1 MPDSPAAPTAL
12 SPEASGGR
20 YRTPFVVV
28 TSLFFMWGF
37 ITVMVDAL
45 VPRLKAVFELSYFEA
60 ALVQFAFFTAY
71 LLVSIPS
78 GALIA
83 RIGYKRG
90 VVVGLLAMGAGCLLF
105 VPAAG
110 IRVYPLFLLAMFV
123 LAGGITVLQVA
134 ANPYVAA
141 LGPARTASSRLNL
154 AQAFNSLGT
163 TIAPLVGA
171 AFILGNT
178 VLTSDEIGAMAPEAK
193 AAYFAAEAGTVQTP
207 FIVLAVV
214 LGILAV
220 GFALFKLPA
229 ILETAEHAAG
239 SYRSALASRPLA
251 WGAVGIF
258 VYVGAEVAIGSYL
271 VSYFLSLDV
280 AALVAQHGWL
290 SGIAGFLSGGDY
302 QTFNVERLA
311 GTFVALY
318 WGGAMVGRFVG
329 SALLQFVSPGR
340 LLAVFSAGAIAL
352 IALSVSASG
361 AVAMVAILLVGLCN
375 SIQFATLFT
384 LAIDGLGE
392 NTAQGSGILCT
403 AIVGGAVI
411 PPLYGA
417 LADEVGVQ
425 AAFLLLT
432 LCYGYIAVYG
442 LWRAGATP
450 EVDAERSST
459 AVYGDERGA

>member
-1 MPDSPAAPTAL
+1 MSEPVAPESAAVRGLRGAF
-12 SPEASGGR
+12 A
-20 YRTPFVVV
+20 VV
-28 TSLFFMWGF
+28 TTLFFLWGF

-60 ALVQFAFFTAY
+60 ALVQFAFFAAY
-71 LLVSIPS
+71 LLLSIPS
-78 GALIA
+78 GVLIA
-83 RIGYKRG
+83 RVGYKRG
-90 VVVGLLAMGAGCLLF
+90 AVVGLLAMAVGCLLF

-110 IRVYPLFLLAMFV
+110 LRVYALFLLAMFV

-178 VLTSDEIGAMAPEAK
+178 VLSSDQIGALGEAER
-193 AAYFAAEAGTVQTP
+193 AAYYAAEAGTVQTP
-207 FIVLAVV
+207 FVVLAVALAV
-214 LGILAV
+214 LAV
-220 GFALFKLPA
+220 GFGLFRLPK
-229 ILETAEHAAG
+229 ILETDHDTSG
-239 SYRSALASRPLA
+239 SYRGALASRPLV

-258 VYVGAEVAIGSYL
+258 LYVGAEVTIGSYL
-271 VSYFLSLDV
+271 VNYFLTLDV
-280 AALVAQHGWL
+280 AALVAETPALAGV
-290 SGIAGFLSGGDY
+290 AGFLSGGDY
-302 QTFNVERLA
+302 TTFNVERLA

-329 SALLQFVSPGR
+329 SALLQVVSPGR
-340 LLAVFSAGAIAL
+340 LLAVFAGLAVTLLAVT
-352 IALSVSASG
+352 VSSG
-361 AVAMVAILLVGLCN
+361 GVVAMVAILAIGLCN
-375 SIQFATLFT
+375 SIQFATIFT

-392 NTAQGSGILCT
+392 HTAQGSGVLCT

-417 LADEVGVQ
+417 LADAVGVQ
-425 AAFLLLT
+425 PAFLVLT
-432 LCYGYIAVYG
+432 LCYGTIAAYG
-442 LWRAGATP
+442 LSRARVAP
-450 EVDAERSST
+450 APSLPSIPV
-459 AVYGDERGA
+459 

>member
-1 MPDSPAAPTAL
+1 MSEPVAPVSAAVRGLRGAF
-12 SPEASGGR
+12 A
-20 YRTPFVVV
+20 VV
-28 TSLFFMWGF
+28 TTLFFLWGF

-60 ALVQFAFFTAY
+60 ALVQFAFFAAY
-71 LLVSIPS
+71 LLLSIPS
-78 GALIA
+78 GVLIA
-83 RIGYKRG
+83 RVGYKRG
-90 VVVGLLAMGAGCLLF
+90 AVVGLLAMAVGCLLF

-110 IRVYPLFLLAMFV
+110 LRVYALFLLAMFV

-178 VLTSDEIGAMAPEAK
+178 VLSSDQIGALGEAER
-193 AAYFAAEAGTVQTP
+193 AVYYAAEAGTVQTP
-207 FIVLAVV
+207 FVVLAVALAV
-214 LGILAV
+214 LAV
-220 GFALFKLPA
+220 GFGLFRLPK
-229 ILETAEHAAG
+229 ILETDHDTSG
-239 SYRSALASRPLA
+239 SYRGALASRPLV

-258 VYVGAEVAIGSYL
+258 LYVGAEVTIGSYL
-271 VSYFLSLDV
+271 VNYFLTLDV
-280 AALVAQHGWL
+280 ATLVAETPALAGV
-290 SGIAGFLSGGDY
+290 AGFLSGGDY
-302 QTFNVERLA
+302 TTFNVERLA

-329 SALLQFVSPGR
+329 SALLQVVSPGR
-340 LLAVFSAGAIAL
+340 LLAVFAGLAITLLAVT
-352 IALSVSASG
+352 VSSG
-361 AVAMVAILLVGLCN
+361 GVVAMVAILAIGLCN
-375 SIQFATLFT
+375 SIQFATIFT

-392 NTAQGSGILCT
+392 HTAQGSGVLCT

-417 LADEVGVQ
+417 LADAVGVQ
-425 AAFLLLT
+425 SAFLVLT
-432 LCYGYIAVYG
+432 LCYGTIAAYG
-442 LWRAGATP
+442 LSRARVTP
-450 EVDAERSST
+450 APSLPSIPV
-459 AVYGDERGA
+459 

>member
-1 MPDSPAAPTAL
+1 MSEPVAPESAAVRGLRGAF
-12 SPEASGGR
+12 A
-20 YRTPFVVV
+20 VV
-28 TSLFFMWGF
+28 TTLFFLWGF

-60 ALVQFAFFTAY
+60 ALVQFAFFAAY
-71 LLVSIPS
+71 LLLSIPS
-78 GALIA
+78 GVLIA
-83 RIGYKRG
+83 RVGYKRG
-90 VVVGLLAMGAGCLLF
+90 AVVGLLAMAVGCLLF

-110 IRVYPLFLLAMFV
+110 LRVYALFLLAMFV

-178 VLTSDEIGAMAPEAK
+178 VLSSDQIGALGEAER
-193 AAYFAAEAGTVQTP
+193 AAYYAAEAGTVQTP
-207 FIVLAVV
+207 FVVLAVALAV
-214 LGILAV
+214 LAV
-220 GFALFKLPA
+220 GCGLFRLPK
-229 ILETAEHAAG
+229 ILETDHDTSG
-239 SYRSALASRPLA
+239 SYRGALASRPLV

-258 VYVGAEVAIGSYL
+258 LYVGAEVTIGSYL
-271 VSYFLSLDV
+271 VNYFLTLDV
-280 AALVAQHGWL
+280 AALVAETPALAGV
-290 SGIAGFLSGGDY
+290 AGFLSGGDY
-302 QTFNVERLA
+302 TTFNVERLA

-329 SALLQFVSPGR
+329 SALLQVVSPGR
-340 LLAVFSAGAIAL
+340 LLAVFAGLAVTLLAVT
-352 IALSVSASG
+352 VSSG
-361 AVAMVAILLVGLCN
+361 GVVAMVAILAIGLCN
-375 SIQFATLFT
+375 SIQFATIFT

-392 NTAQGSGILCT
+392 HTAQGSGVLCT

-417 LADEVGVQ
+417 LADAVGVQ
-425 AAFLLLT
+425 PAFLVLT
-432 LCYGYIAVYG
+432 LCYGTIAAYG
-442 LWRAGATP
+442 LSRARVAP
-450 EVDAERSST
+450 APSLPSIPV
-459 AVYGDERGA
+459 

>member
-1 MPDSPAAPTAL
+1 MSEPVAPESAAVRGLRGAF
-12 SPEASGGR
+12 A
-20 YRTPFVVV
+20 VV
-28 TSLFFMWGF
+28 TTLFFLWGF

-60 ALVQFAFFTAY
+60 ALVQFAFFAAY
-71 LLVSIPS
+71 LLLSIPS
-78 GALIA
+78 GVLIA
-83 RIGYKRG
+83 RVGYKRG
-90 VVVGLLAMGAGCLLF
+90 AVVGLLAMAVGCLLF

-110 IRVYPLFLLAMFV
+110 LRVYALFLLAMFV

-178 VLTSDEIGAMAPEAK
+178 VLSSDQIGALGEAER
-193 AAYFAAEAGTVQTP
+193 AAYYAAEAGTVQTP
-207 FIVLAVV
+207 FVVLAVALAV
-214 LGILAV
+214 LAV
-220 GFALFKLPA
+220 GFGLFRLPK
-229 ILETAEHAAG
+229 ILETDHDTSG
-239 SYRSALASRPLA
+239 SYRGALASRPLV

-258 VYVGAEVAIGSYL
+258 LYVGAEVTIGSYL
-271 VSYFLSLDV
+271 VNYFLTLDV
-280 AALVAQHGWL
+280 AALVAETPALAGV
-290 SGIAGFLSGGDY
+290 AGFLSGGDY
-302 QTFNVERLA
+302 TTFNVERLA

-329 SALLQFVSPGR
+329 SALLQVVSPGR
-340 LLAVFSAGAIAL
+340 LLAVFAGLAVTLLAVT
-352 IALSVSASG
+352 VSSG
-361 AVAMVAILLVGLCN
+361 GVVAMVAILAIGLCN
-375 SIQFATLFT
+375 SIQFATIFT

-392 NTAQGSGILCT
+392 HTAQGSGVLCT

-417 LADEVGVQ
+417 LADAVGVQ
-425 AAFLLLT
+425 PAFLVLT
-432 LCYGYIAVYG
+432 LCYGTIAAYG
-442 LWRAGATP
+442 LSRARVTP
-450 EVDAERSST
+450 APSLPSIPV
-459 AVYGDERGA
+459 

>member
-1 MPDSPAAPTAL
+1 MTTPTT
-12 SPEASGGR
+12 PEAPASR

-28 TSLFFMWGF
+28 TSLFFLWGF

-45 VPRLKAVFELSYFEA
+45 VPRLKAVFELTFFEA

-71 LLVSIPS
+71 LLISIPS
-78 GALIA
+78 GALIS

-90 VVVGLLAMGAGCLLF
+90 VVVGLLAMGAGCVLF

-110 IRVYPLFLLAMFV
+110 MRVYPLFLLAMFV

-163 TIAPLVGA
+163 TLAPLVGA

-178 VLTSDEIGAMAPEAK
+178 VLSSGEIAAMAPEAK

-207 FIVLAVV
+207 FIVLAAV
-214 LGILAV
+214 LAVLAV
-220 GFALFKLPA
+220 GFALFKLPK
-229 ILETAEHAAG
+229 ILETDDHAAG
-239 SYRSALASRPLA
+239 SYRGALASRALV

-271 VSYFLSLDV
+271 VNYFLELDV
-280 AALVAQHGWL
+280 RALVAEHPWL
-290 SGIAGFLSGGDY
+290 AGIAGFLSGGDY
-302 QTFNVERLA
+302 EAFNVERLA

-318 WGGAMVGRFVG
+318 WGGAMVGRFLG
-329 SALLQFVSPGR
+329 SALLQFVSPGK
-340 LLAVFSAGAIAL
+340 LLAVFSGGAIAL
-352 IALSVSASG
+352 IALSVASG
-361 AVAMVAILLVGLCN
+361 GALAMVAILLVGLCN
-375 SIQFATLFT
+375 SIQFATIFT
-384 LAIDGLGE
+384 LGIDGLGE

-417 LADEVGVQ
+417 LADAVGVQ
-425 AAFLLLT
+425 PAFILLT
-432 LCYGYIAVYG
+432 LCYGYIAAYG
-442 LWRAGATP
+442 LSRARATP
-450 EVDAERSST
+450 AVDAERSST
-459 AVYGDERGA
+459 AVYADEDTTP

>member
-1 MPDSPAAPTAL
+1 MSERVAPESAAVRGLRGAF
-12 SPEASGGR
+12 A
-20 YRTPFVVV
+20 VV
-28 TSLFFMWGF
+28 TTLFFLWGF

-60 ALVQFAFFTAY
+60 ALVQFAFFAAY
-71 LLVSIPS
+71 LLLSIPS
-78 GALIA
+78 GVLIA
-83 RIGYKRG
+83 RVGYKRG
-90 VVVGLLAMGAGCLLF
+90 AVVGLLAMAVGCLLF

-110 IRVYPLFLLAMFV
+110 LRVYALFLLAMFV

-178 VLTSDEIGAMAPEAK
+178 VLSSDQIGALGEAER
-193 AAYFAAEAGTVQTP
+193 AAYYAAEAGTVQTP
-207 FIVLAVV
+207 FVVLAVALAV
-214 LGILAV
+214 LAV
-220 GFALFKLPA
+220 GFGLFRLPK
-229 ILETAEHAAG
+229 ILETDHDTSG
-239 SYRSALASRPLA
+239 SYRGALASRPLV

-258 VYVGAEVAIGSYL
+258 LYVGAEVTIGSYL
-271 VSYFLSLDV
+271 VNYFLTLDV
-280 AALVAQHGWL
+280 ATLVAETPALAGV
-290 SGIAGFLSGGDY
+290 AGFLSGGDY
-302 QTFNVERLA
+302 TTFNVERLA

-329 SALLQFVSPGR
+329 SALLQVVSPGR
-340 LLAVFSAGAIAL
+340 LLAVFAGLAITLLAVT
-352 IALSVSASG
+352 VSSG
-361 AVAMVAILLVGLCN
+361 GVVAMVAILAIGLCN
-375 SIQFATLFT
+375 SIQFATIFT

-392 NTAQGSGILCT
+392 HTAQGSGVLCT

-417 LADEVGVQ
+417 LADAVGVQ
-425 AAFLLLT
+425 PAFLVLT
-432 LCYGYIAVYG
+432 LCYGTIAAYG
-442 LWRAGATP
+442 LSRARVAP
-450 EVDAERSST
+450 APSLPSIPV
-459 AVYGDERGA
+459 